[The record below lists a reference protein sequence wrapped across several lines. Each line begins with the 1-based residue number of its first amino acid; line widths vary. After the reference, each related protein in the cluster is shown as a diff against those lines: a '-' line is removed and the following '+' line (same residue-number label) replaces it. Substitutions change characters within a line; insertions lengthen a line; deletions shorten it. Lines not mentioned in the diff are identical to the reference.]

1 MTHYMFFHMKHN
13 RPSGPNLKNSQ
24 NNLFKEVQIHYI
36 WVFWV
41 PHSIA
46 LEKLEE
52 IRLY

>member
-24 NNLFKEVQIHYI
+24 NNLFKVQIHYI